1 MPPDGYYTKNFD
13 SPRQDQPR
21 SKSRS
26 PPLEVYACGAEGGFG
41 EPGAAGALGAPG
53 APGVGAAPSGGSG
66 ALQNGQFTGRKFGET
81 IFLPHSGQTNGPD
94 VVSGGLKHMTYLLLV
109 LRESISAF
117 VSAHII
123 KTMGRVA
130 QRTKVGD
137 A

>member
-1 MPPDGYYTKNFD
+1 M
-13 SPRQDQPR
+13 
-21 SKSRS
+21 
-26 PPLEVYACGAEGGFG
+26 
-41 EPGAAGALGAPG
+41 
-53 APGVGAAPSGGSG
+53 GAAPSGGQRSLAERAVHRAEIRRDNLLAALG
-66 ALQNGQFTGRKFGET
+66 ADQRA
-81 IFLPHSGQTNGPD
+81 D

-109 LRESISAF
+109 LRESINAF